1 MELVTLD
8 LKLQNLGALDKEG
21 PFTGVFFLIHN
32 LFSKLKLG
40 QGKHRLLRCSSGG
53 VMAAQEVLP
62 TARCEFDSRPELHLD
77 FSEKNHRP

>member
-8 LKLQNLGALDKEG
+8 LKLQNLGALDKED
-21 PFTGVFFLIHN
+21 PFTGVFFLIQSHSFN
-32 LFSKLKLG
+32 FKFRQRKNTLF
-40 QGKHRLLRCSSGG
+40 RCSSGG
-53 VMAAQEVLP
+53 VMAAREVLP

>member
-1 MELVTLD
+1 MELVTLY
-8 LKLQNLGALDKEG
+8 LKLQNLGALDIED

-32 LFSKLKLG
+32 LSFNFKLS
-40 QGKHRLLRCSSGG
+40 QGKYRLLRRSSGG

-62 TARCEFDSRPELHLD
+62 TARCEFDSRPEPHLD

>member
-8 LKLQNLGALDKEG
+8 LKLQNLGALDKED

-32 LFSKLKLG
+32 LFSNLKLR
-40 QGKHRLLRCSSGG
+40 QRKHTLFQCSSGG

-77 FSEKNHRP
+77 FSEKSLCP